1 MNSQLEYL
9 KGLYASQQIT
19 AQDFAV
25 RTATAYRVNPESF
38 SEEDVDYVEKLVK
51 RAGGEFN
58 RDMFTSEGKVR
69 NVLNQFTSGVV
80 EGFTTLGWASEADTT
95 TEALANKVG
104 HFIGFAPD
112 IIASVLSMGAA
123 VPGIVAKRG
132 GAKLAV
138 KQAVGRP
145 TKAAATKRAKIADQ
159 VVAAE
164 AAEESIKKSASGL
177 TASMGETA
185 AKIEIAGFRPFA
197 KFIAEEGQ
205 EEAVKLA
212 LKAGE
217 KEIKDLKGWQIRS
230 IPMRIA
236 DMVTDNIEKRIAGAG
251 LLSSGFMNKGLLANE
266 TFRKLAKDGVHLG
279 VALGASAVW
288 KGPKAIAESTMHGA
302 LAGVTFGGIGR
313 FVNVNKLLANP
324 ATRKAGEQAVRK
336 IADNSLTNETAA
348 NAFARGISGATFQG
362 GMATYNQLPLPEQV
376 YEYMMGFFFGANS
389 KSPQEVKFR
398 KMIMEN
404 PMTNGNSN
412 ISRYE
417 KQIKKTEIYK
427 ENPEV
432 QEMFER
438 HSNTLYLQQQQRAQ
452 KVGAKL
458 IIDREIVKIAEEKK
472 IDIEKANPEEL
483 KQLSQ
488 EAAKSDV
495 VQALM
500 DRGRT
505 PVDLYIKKF
514 ETDKDFA
521 RKTQERTDA
530 VQAEIDKVILNDVKN
545 RLLDAFDPEYNAYM
559 KSKNGDINDPI
570 SINTALDKV
579 YQQIVKDPSNYN
591 LGKYDTKQLL
601 IEGVYEN
608 LNDYAGFESYV
619 TSKFKNVK
627 FKNEVGETPL
637 KSMFLRIK
645 TYAERSQFAINA
657 SGEIVEIGTGKDSKG
672 RPKLEVDKDGKNL
685 VERTAENSINE
696 RYGLDTRVIIRKAED
711 PNNPGVYKEPLDIYS
726 KKELDALYENILV
739 EYSDYYIYGG
749 AKDKGTIILQR
760 VPNNVKENLNTYVEA
775 MLESGVSKDYLKGAT
790 EQLEMASNMVYK
802 LLDNG
807 YIERPTVNK
816 ADLKK
821 ALKELKQDIAEGKI
835 NGDVLKDNKYDT
847 LPQSDVVS
855 MEAKDVAKVMDG
867 GIYGYLNLVGITD
880 KQLKKYG
887 IKLKSGTDGGFIIR
901 EDLWNSIGNKFGWAK
916 DYGFLKPVI
925 VANPRMGRGEI
936 RTKSGGFKPES
947 AGLNQLMMESN
958 THILVYGTGLKQLGK
973 LKINELI
980 EGKNDTWSFKDALD
994 VAKIR
999 PEELGI
1005 NESVTDYVYKQR
1017 IEINR
1022 QKKLKLY
1029 KQFLDKNTLQ
1039 DFDQTYFDAIQELR
1053 IKNMEGDKKLTQEFL
1068 KGGDDYVKFDIDTI
1082 KVQDLIDTLQ
1092 ANPTTK
1098 RAKEIVNQLNKQ
1110 VNKDTVDL
1118 SDVATLD
1125 MAEIAELGFTPEVL
1139 KKTDYAFNVMKE
1151 NQNFISNILARYI
1164 VGRSNQ
1170 IGVESGFK
1178 AYAGLYTPRL
1188 ERMHG
1193 LKETE
1198 FMLGEQHRKNPIKVG
1213 QEVMTIEKAYEQY
1226 KELKK
1231 TKADKLKL
1239 DLLEDALT
1247 FLVMRTPNSGNGGVR
1262 ALVFKGFVK
1271 RGGYNFFASEL
1282 NDIYL
1287 GGMDKDGDTVTGY
1300 QSLPSIVKKAFSN
1313 PKIQYELQDGNINA
1327 KPKDLKEMI
1336 NKYDKQGR
1344 SIAGTLFDVVF
1355 QDKQLSE
1362 SQKLSMLFSTKERI
1376 KAAKAAYD
1384 GKKAVGTIVNAT
1396 TDFQMLF
1403 DIITTNGG
1411 KLNIGNGLTLKIK
1424 LNDFGFLKDVSYTGI
1439 NIAVDSAEFVNI
1451 GSARN
1456 NVQKIFE
1463 TFFTVQRN
1471 GKDISTQKSSKWY
1484 SLTNNSRTSL
1494 HAFKVFSKAIQSKKD
1509 VWVNPEHRYTGRG
1522 RYRKIKNPSLIKAA
1536 KDFIDQWQPFMKQGA
1551 ETNYFMQQAKIL
1563 SKLDMGGDF
1572 LNFKFTSPEN
1582 IVAYLQRT
1590 YKNLKKSGTFK
1601 ELELL
1606 DFYKDL
1612 NVKILANDLKGG
1624 KNLRGTINNL
1634 IGVDLLTRK
1643 GDYIIELLSKQG
1655 MARENII
1662 QDLQTILKRT
1672 FEMKQGENSRAIA
1685 ESILDMKKVM
1695 NTTLSKR
1702 IKDSRSLNTIRRE
1715 MYAFMDFA
1723 LHAHPI
1729 IKTKGNPKLGDS
1741 IYNNKLEKSVEY
1753 RLNEGYDRIQE
1764 IYKELEKRFPDEGTM
1779 KYDSDTNAKLSEVRK
1794 IKNAI
1799 EGLQNELMFKN
1810 PAIDPANS
1818 KVFFNTIDAV
1828 YNKTNE
1834 IKAPETTD
1842 NADIPVSKTRT
1853 VKVKDLEK
1861 GVREEIA
1868 KEKESK
1874 QEIIVEEQY
1883 RKIIKNKDGDA
1894 KISFEEAYKDPN
1906 VTEYGKAVLRRLE
1919 NFLKKYKGF
1928 GSTIDAQFESFTTGR
1943 PFQGFQIGKEFTDAT
1958 AKDINNFMNYYDS
1971 MLQPG
1976 IVKRLMQ
1983 KSIKFG
1989 VNPKSKDKNAK
2000 EEIYFVDGTPTW
2012 FEHFATTTLKDQL
2025 KFIENTK
2032 SDVTMGRVEN
2042 IVKDKDGNLKY
2053 KVGTMPQSTIEA
2065 NTEMTLAFHQMNNA
2079 KQKDIEEQIEQ
2090 NLRLIRPEDRAQGN
2104 NFTTLFKYT
2113 MILREANP
2121 AKDGT
2126 LKFYD
2131 GIKNKEQEINIE
2143 NKYNTLKAEF
2153 DKMTK
2158 KGVKF
2163 KFETE
2168 TGKKGERV
2176 NKTPEQVVK
2185 MINDSY
2191 TNIMTQVMKDVIMS
2205 RSSVL
2210 KDKLVKV
2217 GKKINEYKIPDD
2229 DLLVQPKTNEKNYVD
2244 KQIAYDIQQLQQ
2256 LFLDANGLLSN
2267 KTKVDALYA
2276 GMSELIASDPLSAL
2290 RKLPSLTD
2298 VNFFRYYQRLN
2309 EHLESFFEQPV
2320 KVKGKMVKLDFT
2332 KQLSKEEFAVVRK
2345 EMQNYMRNKPLT
2357 KTVSLGRYVSS
2368 DGNVKHYVPHTDPFG
2383 TKFRREQNE
2392 AAIEKII
2399 QTELKKAS
2407 KKPSILTEID
2417 LEYAASNQGEVALKR
2432 ALLRYEIS
2440 LREKY
2445 EGYNT
2450 KGVDKLND
2458 IAELAIIEDFT
2469 LQKAM
2474 GMGRYNGHLKGRS
2487 EEVSLPEWDL
2497 GINHVDRYVGS
2508 MYRNLINS
2516 NLSLKVGN
2524 NIKRFVEKNPLRT
2537 DKDITESWAYFMMD
2551 VAKNQM
2557 GYPSIRNFDIHGITK
2572 KEFDLLKDYA
2582 ANNFDKSFV
2591 KGMRKQK
2598 DFLERVDY
2606 HIGLNTMQR
2615 GEIQA
2620 EIFKMQR
2627 DNIDAD
2633 TRIQRSLDLAREA
2646 KMENLAKLLQEKNI
2660 NKIGRFG
2667 NGYGLM
2673 TDESVINFTE
2683 RLDRVFGGKILDA
2696 APKNRAARDMYIA
2709 RLGQN
2714 LNDLEGKFEM
2724 MSLLFHPKTFITN
2737 IYGGGSNT
2745 ITDVGLKP
2753 FTDALSDT
2761 WWNDN
2766 IWGENTTYKILD
2778 SATGEVIT
2786 KKVRNRKEWEEW
2798 QAYIGTFEDML
2809 TNEAQK
2815 DSRFQMVGMSEP
2827 LVKAVK
2833 TVSRTISK
2841 DGLRGKNEKEF
2852 DNFADMTT
2860 REVFKEVGAGK
2871 AITNAG
2877 AVFMRKSEFLLRSR
2891 TWDAAYINARKMLG
2905 EFGKNLPFDHP
2916 MLIQLANRTVKAS
2929 QFIYHATQ
2937 RPNVA
2942 NTSLGRVMTRFHP
2955 YAWNSIGRR
2964 IKVYRGARFEE
2975 WSGGYQTKRAQR
2987 QLTADLMALALA
2999 NIFVAS
3005 IFDYALSPP
3014 MNWMQDT
3021 AMLLFGDEKERERAF
3036 FSQYPHPVL
3045 SPLSI
3050 VTPPIARFVLA
3061 PTTALLNQDFENLTK
3076 YQLATYFPFGR
3087 FGRDVA
3093 RTYKSPA
3100 MFGEFMFGIPVHTLH
3115 ELRRD
3120 QIEANEEE
3128 IDEDLD

>member
-25 RTATAYRVNPESF
+25 RTATAYRANPKSF

-58 RDMFTSEGKVR
+58 RDMFTSEGKVK

-95 TEALANKVG
+95 TEALANKIG

-112 IIASVLSMGAA
+112 IIASVMSMGAA
-123 VPGIVAKRG
+123 VPGVIAKRG
-132 GAKLAV
+132 TAKLAV

-164 AAEESIKKSASGL
+164 AAEESIKGAASGF
-177 TASMGETA
+177 AGNMGSAA
-185 AKIEIAGFRPFA
+185 AKLEIGGFRPFA

-205 EEAVKLA
+205 EEAVELA
-212 LKAGE
+212 LKAGK

-230 IPMRIA
+230 IPMRVA
-236 DMVTDNIEKRIAGAG
+236 DAITDNIEKRIAGAG

-404 PMTNGNSN
+404 PMANGNSN

-452 KVGAKL
+452 KLGAKL
-458 IIDREIVKIAEEKK
+458 VIDREIVRIAEEKE
-472 IDIEKANPEEL
+472 IDIEKATPEQLKEL
-483 KQLSQ
+483 SS
-488 EAAKSDV
+488 EATKSDAV
-495 VQALM
+495 KDLKSDINV
-500 DRGRT
+500 
-505 PVDLYIKKF
+505 VDLYIKKF
-514 ETDKDFA
+514 ETDIDFA
-521 RKTQERTDA
+521 KKTKERKESFEKLI
-530 VQAEIDKVILNDVKN
+530 VNDIKN
-545 RLLDAFDPEYNAYM
+545 RLLDGFDPEYNAFI
-559 KSKNGDINDPI
+559 KSNNNDINDPV
-570 SINTALDKV
+570 SINQALDRV
-579 YQQIVKDPSNYN
+579 YTQIIKDPGHYN
-591 LGKYDTKQLL
+591 FSKYDTKLTL
-601 IEGVYEN
+601 IDAAYKN
-608 LNDYAGFESYV
+608 IDNYDAFESSIKSVY
-619 TSKFKNVK
+619 KNVN
-627 FKNEVGETPL
+627 FKNEIGETPL
-637 KSMFLRIK
+637 KSVFLRIK
-645 TYAERSQFAINA
+645 NYKEYKEFALNTE
-657 SGEIVEIGTGKDSKG
+657 GDLVQIGTG
-672 RPKLEVDKDGKNL
+672 KLEVDKNGKNL
-685 VERTAENSINE
+685 IERTSENSINA
-696 RYGLDTRVIIRKAED
+696 RYQPDTRVIIRKAED
-711 PNNPGVYKEPLDIYS
+711 PKNPGTYKEPLEIYS
-726 KKELDALYENILV
+726 KSDLNKLYEKLLV
-739 EYSDYYIYGG
+739 EYADYYIHGG
-749 AKDKGTIILQR
+749 AKDKGTVILHR
-760 VPNNVKENLNTYVEA
+760 VPNNVKENLNTYVAA
-775 MLESGVSKDYLKGAT
+775 MLESGISKNYLGNAV

-802 LLDNG
+802 LMDNG

-816 ADLKK
+816 KDLKK

-847 LPQSDVVS
+847 LPQSDVIN
-855 MEAKDVAKVMDG
+855 MEAKDLSKVMDG
-867 GIYGYLNLVGITD
+867 GEYGYLNMIGITD
-880 KQLKKYG
+880 KKLKKYG
-887 IKLKSGTDGGFIIR
+887 LSLESGVDGGLIIR
-901 EDLWNSIGNKFGWAK
+901 DDVFDIIVNKFGWSK
-916 DYGFLKPVI
+916 KYGFLKPVI
-925 VANPRMGRGEI
+925 VAAPRMGKGDI
-936 RTKSGGFKPES
+936 RNKVGGFKPES
-947 AGLNQLMMESN
+947 EGLNKFMMDN
-958 THILVYGTGLKQLGK
+958 NIHIMSYGSGLKQSGK

-980 EGKNDTWSFKDALD
+980 EGKNDSWSLKDAID
-994 VAKIR
+994 FAKIR
-999 PEELGI
+999 PEEFGV
-1005 NESVTDYVYKQR
+1005 NESVTDYVYKQE
-1017 IEINR
+1017 IEINK

-1039 DFDQTYFDAIQELR
+1039 DFDQVYFDAIQELR
-1053 IKNMEGDKKLTQEFL
+1053 IKNMQGDAKLTKEFFDN
-1068 KGGDDYVKFDIDTI
+1068 GDNYTKFNIDNI
-1082 KVQDLIDTLQ
+1082 EVQALLDVIAL
-1092 ANPTTK
+1092 NPTTP
-1098 RAKEIVNQLNKQ
+1098 RAKEIFNQLNKQ
-1110 VNKDTVDL
+1110 VTKDVIEM
-1118 SDVATLD
+1118 SDVATLE
-1125 MAEIAELGFTPEVL
+1125 MSEIAELGFTPEIL
-1139 KKTDYAFNVMKE
+1139 KKTDYAFNVMVE
-1151 NQNFISNILARYI
+1151 NKNFTANMLARYI
-1164 VGRSNQ
+1164 IGRSNQ

-1178 AYAGLYTPRL
+1178 AYSGLYTPRL

-1198 FMLGEQHRKNPIKVG
+1198 FMLGSGHRKDPVKVG
-1213 QEVMTIEKAYEQY
+1213 NEVMTLEKAYEQY
-1226 KELKK
+1226 QSLKK
-1231 TKADKLKL
+1231 NKTDKLKL

-1262 ALVFKGFVK
+1262 ALLFKGFVE

-1313 PKIQYELQDGNINA
+1313 PKIQYELQNGDVKA
-1327 KPKDLKEMI
+1327 TPKDLKDVKIAKEI
-1336 NKYDKQGR
+1336 FGVVTQKIKKDKDGNR
-1344 SIAGTLFDVVF
+1344 IYTDEDFS
-1355 QDKQLSE
+1355 K
-1362 SQKLSMLFSTKERI
+1362 LFSTRERLT
-1376 KAAKAAYD
+1376 AAQAAYE

-1411 KLNIGNGLTLKIK
+1411 KLDIGNGYSLKIK
-1424 LNDFGFLKDVSYTGI
+1424 LNDFAYLKDVSYVGI
-1439 NIAVDSAEFVNI
+1439 NIAVDSAEFVKI

-1463 TFFTVQRN
+1463 TFFAVQRN
-1471 GKDISTQKSSKWY
+1471 GKDVSQYKTSKWY
-1484 SLTNNSRTSL
+1484 SLTNNSNTKL
-1494 HAFKVFSKAIQSKKD
+1494 FTYKVFSRGIQSKRD
-1509 VWVNPEHRYTGRG
+1509 VWINPDHTFTGTG
-1522 RYRKIKNPSLIKAA
+1522 KNKKIKNISILKAA
-1536 KDFIDQWQPFMKQGA
+1536 RDFMEDWQPYMKQGP
-1551 ETNYFMQQAKIL
+1551 ETNYFMQQAQLI
-1563 SKLDMGGDF
+1563 SKLQMSQDYLG
-1572 LNFKFTSPEN
+1572 FKFTSVEN
-1582 IVAYLQRT
+1582 VVAYLQRT
-1590 YKNLKKSGTFK
+1590 YQNLQKSKTFK

-1612 NVKILANDLKGG
+1612 NIKVLANDLKGG

-1634 IGVDLLTRK
+1634 VGVDMLTRK
-1643 GDYIIELLSKQG
+1643 GDKIIELLSKSG
-1655 MARENII
+1655 IPRENII
-1662 QDLQTILKRT
+1662 QDLQNILVRT
-1672 FEMKQGENSRAIA
+1672 FELKQGENSREVSQKILAMRKAIN
-1685 ESILDMKKVM
+1685 SQLMKRVK
-1695 NTTLSKR
+1695 NDK
-1702 IKDSRSLNTIRRE
+1702 SRNIIREE
-1715 MYAFMDFA
+1715 MYAFMEFA

-1729 IKTKGNPKLGDS
+1729 MKTKGNPKLEGKFK
-1741 IYNNKLEKSVEY
+1741 NKDGKEVEFK
-1753 RLNEGYDRIQE
+1753 LNDAVNRIKE
-1764 IYKELEKRFPDEGTM
+1764 LYKEIESKYPDNNTM
-1779 KYDSDTNAKLSEVRK
+1779 IYDSYVNSRLSEVRNLK
-1794 IKNAI
+1794 DAI
-1799 EGLQNELMFKN
+1799 EGLQNDLMFKN
-1810 PAIDPANS
+1810 PAVDPVNTRI
-1818 KVFFNTIDAV
+1818 FFKTIDAV

-1834 IKAPETTD
+1834 IKSPETTD
-1842 NADIPVSKTRT
+1842 NAEIPISKKKT

-1861 GVREEIA
+1861 AVEEEIV
-1868 KEKESK
+1868 KEK
-1874 QEIIVEEQY
+1874 QEKEIEVIEEQY
-1883 RKIIKNKDGDA
+1883 RKIKIDKKTGDA

-1919 NFLKKYKGF
+1919 NFLKTHKGF

-1943 PFQGFQIGKEFTDAT
+1943 PFQGFQVGKEFTDAT

-1976 IVKRLMQ
+1976 IVRTLLQ
-1983 KSIKFG
+1983 KAIKFDKEKG
-1989 VNPKSKDKNAK
+1989 TYSIEGAPK
-2000 EEIYFVDGTPTW
+2000 W

-2025 KFIENTK
+2025 KFIENANK
-2032 SDVTMGRVEN
+2032 DLTMGNVMN
-2042 IVKDKDGNLKY
+2042 IVKDKDGNIKF
-2053 KVGTMPQSTIEA
+2053 KKGTMPFSTIEL
-2065 NTEMTLAFHQMNNA
+2065 NTELAFAFHQLNNA
-2079 KQKDIEEQIEQ
+2079 KQKDIEQEIEDT
-2090 NLRLIRPEDRAQGN
+2090 LRLIRPEDRTQGN
-2104 NFTTLFKYT
+2104 NFNTLFKFT

-2121 AKDGT
+2121 SKNGT
-2126 LKFYD
+2126 LMFYR
-2131 GIKNKEQEINIE
+2131 GITNKEQQINIQ
-2143 NKYNTLKAEF
+2143 NKYDVLKAEV

-2158 KGVKF
+2158 KGIKF

-2168 TGKKGERV
+2168 AGKKGERI
-2176 NKTPEQVVK
+2176 NKTPQQVIK
-2185 MINDSY
+2185 MINESY
-2191 TNIMTQVMKDVIMS
+2191 TNIMTRVMNDVIMS
-2205 RSSVL
+2205 RATTL
-2210 KDKLVKV
+2210 KDRLIKLNKKV
-2217 GKKINEYKIPDD
+2217 NEFKIEDVDILKE
-2229 DLLVQPKTNEKNYVD
+2229 PKPNEKNYVD
-2244 KQIAYDIQQLQQ
+2244 KKIAYDLQQ
-2256 LFLDANGLLSN
+2256 LKMTFLDKNGMFSN
-2267 KTKVDALYA
+2267 ITKIDALYA
-2276 GMSELIASDPLSAL
+2276 GLGELIKSDVGANKVLSM
-2290 RKLPSLTD
+2290 LPSVTD

-2309 EHLESFFEQPV
+2309 EHLERKFENPV
-2320 KVKGKMVKLDFT
+2320 KIKGKLV
-2332 KQLSKEEFAVVRK
+2332 QLKFNRELTKEEFAVVRK
-2345 EMQNYMRNKPLT
+2345 EVESYMKKKPIA
-2357 KTVSLGRYVSS
+2357 KAISIGRYVSS
-2368 DGNVKHYVPHTDPFG
+2368 DGTVKHYVPHTDQFG
-2383 TKFRREQNE
+2383 TIKRREKNQ
-2392 AAIEKII
+2392 AAIKKII
-2399 QTELKKAS
+2399 ENEIDKAKKD
-2407 KKPSILTEID
+2407 PSILESFD
-2417 LEYAASNQGEVALKR
+2417 LEYAASNKGEIALKK
-2432 ALLRYEIS
+2432 ALMNYKDALQQ
-2440 LREKY
+2440 KY

-2458 IAELAIIEDFT
+2458 ITELAIIEDFS
-2469 LQKAM
+2469 LQKPMDMA
-2474 GMGRYNGHLKGRS
+2474 RYNGHLKGRN

-2497 GINHVDRYVGS
+2497 GINHVNSYVGS
-2508 MYRNLINS
+2508 MYKNLINS
-2516 NLSLKVGN
+2516 NLSLKVSN
-2524 NIKRFVEKNPLRT
+2524 NIKRFVEKNPFAT
-2537 DKDITESWAYFMMD
+2537 DKNLTESWAYFMMD
-2551 VAKNQM
+2551 VSKNHM
-2557 GYPSIRNFDIHGITK
+2557 GLPSVRNFDIHGITK
-2572 KEFDLLKDYA
+2572 KEFDLLKEYA
-2582 ANNFDKSFV
+2582 KNDFDKSFV

-2598 DFLERVDY
+2598 DFLQRVDF
-2606 HIGLNTMQR
+2606 HIGLSTMQR
-2615 GEIQA
+2615 AEVRA
-2620 EIFKMQR
+2620 EIKAMERQGEV
-2627 DNIDAD
+2627 AE
-2633 TRIQRSLDLAREA
+2633 TRLERAQAMA
-2646 KMENLAKLLQEKNI
+2646 KEYRMENLAELLQEKNI

-2667 NGYGLM
+2667 NGYGLL
-2673 TDESVINFTE
+2673 TDESVIEFTE
-2683 RLDRVFGGKILDA
+2683 RIDKVFGGKILDA

-2724 MSLLFHPKTFITN
+2724 MSLLFHPKTFLTN

-2766 IWGENTTYKILD
+2766 VWGENTTYKVLT
-2778 SATGEVIT
+2778 SSGEVIT
-2786 KKVRNRKEWEEW
+2786 KKITNRKQWEEW

-2809 TNEAQK
+2809 INEAMK
-2815 DSRFQMVGMSEP
+2815 DARFQTVGLSEP
-2827 LVKAVK
+2827 LVKAIK
-2833 TVSRTISK
+2833 TISK
-2841 DGLRGKNEKEF
+2841 TLSKDGIRGKNEKEF
-2852 DNFADMTT
+2852 DNFADMTV

-2916 MLIQLANRTVKAS
+2916 VLIQLANRTVKAS

-2942 NTSLGRVMTRFHP
+2942 NTSLGRIMTRFHP

-2964 IKVYRGARFEE
+2964 IKIYRGARFEE
-2975 WSGGYQTKRAQR
+2975 WSGGYKTQRAQR
-2987 QLTADLMALALA
+2987 QLTADMMALALA

-3021 AMLLFGDEKERERAF
+3021 SMLLFGDEEERERAF

-3061 PTTALLNQDFENLTK
+3061 PTTAILNQDFENLTK
-3076 YQLATYFPFGR
+3076 YQLSTYFPFGR